1 MAKATLSTE
10 EKPSEVTLDEFCTR
24 LSMKDKRVELIGG
37 YHADEKRNGSVKDSE
52 ENFKKRFEL
61 FIKRP
66 A

>member
-1 MAKATLSTE
+1 MAKKETVESPAITLN
-10 EKPSEVTLDEFCTR
+10 EFCTR
-24 LSMKDKRVELIGG
+24 LSMTDKRVELIGG
-37 YHADEKRNGSVKDSE
+37 YHADEKKEGNVKDSE